1 MINYSN
7 ERLHQLYIEYVF
19 KEERKFF
26 VAEGLGHFVD
36 RIQFEDNTGI
46 IDLFDKP
53 QLCVFNL
60 ID

>member
-26 VAEGLGHFVD
+26 VAEGLGNFVD
-36 RIQFEDNTGI
+36 RIQFIDNTAI

-53 QLCVFNL
+53 
-60 ID
+60 